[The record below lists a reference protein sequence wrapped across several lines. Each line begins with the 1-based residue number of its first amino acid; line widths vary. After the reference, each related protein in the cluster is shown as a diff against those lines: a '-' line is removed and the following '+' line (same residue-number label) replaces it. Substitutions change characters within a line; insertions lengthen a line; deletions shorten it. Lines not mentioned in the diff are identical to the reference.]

1 MIDTVVLTIPVLRE
15 NILAP
20 ERFSPSAD
28 GLFKEPFYKGY
39 TPCKL
44 NPSKEQ
50 KDQGRYLPRLT
61 LSSRP
66 KKGNWEVFLRIE
78 FSAPKILFGN
88 NLKEVDDK
96 DYKELISELCFKLF
110 TMGIKFDQA
119 QIENASVSSIHFCKN
134 ILLEPYQSCSMVINE
149 LERYGNYNEWLD
161 LDKTSFRNGGHILH
175 LHTDRWEFVVYDK
188 LRDLQRA
195 KLGERRSVDKDNYSQ
210 LDIFNND
217 KSKQEILRLELR
229 INSKIK
235 IATLL
240 SSVGCGMALK
250 NITFRNI
257 FKKVIS
263 RKLLIAFL
271 RRIKIMRS
279 ISNQNTSNSNI
290 LSICESIKKSLPL
303 ITDSEIMKLTFGF
316 IFINEY
322 GIKAFKRYMQWN
334 TKKAY
339 KWNRFY
345 KKLEKI
351 YTVCNNR
358 DTLEIIESKI

>member
-20 ERFSPSAD
+20 ERFSPSAN

-66 KKGNWEVFLRIE
+66 KKGNWEVSLRIE

-88 NLKEVDDK
+88 NLKEVDDN

-110 TMGIKFDQA
+110 TMGIKLDQE

-149 LERYGNYNEWLD
+149 LERYGNYNEWFD

-175 LHTDRWEFVVYDK
+175 LHTDRWEFVIYDK
-188 LRDLQRA
+188 LKDLQRA
-195 KLGERRSVDKDNYSQ
+195 KLG
-210 LDIFNND
+210 
-217 KSKQEILRLELR
+217 
-229 INSKIK
+229 
-235 IATLL
+235 
-240 SSVGCGMALK
+240 
-250 NITFRNI
+250 
-257 FKKVIS
+257 
-263 RKLLIAFL
+263 
-271 RRIKIMRS
+271 
-279 ISNQNTSNSNI
+279 
-290 LSICESIKKSLPL
+290 
-303 ITDSEIMKLTFGF
+303 
-316 IFINEY
+316 
-322 GIKAFKRYMQWN
+322 
-334 TKKAY
+334 
-339 KWNRFY
+339 
-345 KKLEKI
+345 
-351 YTVCNNR
+351 
-358 DTLEIIESKI
+358 